1 MFYDPMICKLVTH
14 GATRAL
20 ALDRLRAAL
29 DAYVVSGVGHNI
41 PFLRD
46 LSEHPRFISGA
57 ISTQFIREEYP
68 DGFTGVKLA
77 AADVVELAAGAA
89 IMHALREET
98 FCASA
103 SDVVVTLGATEGAQ
117 KGPAFAVRL
126 RSSVRAG
133 GGRDWSADV
142 TPAGAKEAAT
152 TTVTLGDVKWTAQD
166 PMMFAERAPAARDS
180 ARPSSAMFR
189 LQCVARLPT
198 GFSLVFK
205 GAQLHAHVRSPAAH
219 ALGAHMLPKVK
230 KDMSRALQS
239 PMPGK
244 LVSVAV
250 KVGDAVEVGQE
261 LAVVEAMKMANVLR
275 SARKGVIKAVSS
287 KPGDT
292 LAVDQTILSFE

>member
-14 GATRAL
+14 GSTRAL

-77 AADVVELAAGAA
+77 TADFVELAAGAA

-103 SDVVVTLGATEGAQ
+103 TDVVVTLGATEGAQ
-117 KGPAFAVRL
+117 KGPAFTVSL
-126 RSSVRAG
+126 RSTARPG
-133 GGRDWSADV
+133 GGRDWTADV
-142 TPAGAKEAAT
+142 TPEGSKAAA
-152 TTVTLGDVKWTAQD
+152 TTVTLGDVKWSAQD
-166 PMMFAERAPAARDS
+166 PMMFAERAAETRDS

-189 LQCVARLPT
+189 LQCMARLPT

-205 GAQLHAHVRSPAAH
+205 GAQLNAHVRSASAH

-244 LVSVAV
+244 LVSIAV
-250 KVGDAVEVGQE
+250 KVGDSVEVGQE

-275 SARKGVIKAVSS
+275 SARKGTVKAVST

-292 LAVDQTILSFE
+292 LAVDQEILSFE